1 MLYGNNCMRAVVN
14 NMIVL
19 PDNKFIYVSSLYHSF
34 NSFYNCFNFPCI
46 YFVIILI
53 HFCVKHF
60 EFP

>member
-1 MLYGNNCMRAVVN
+1 MLYGNNCMQAVVN

-19 PDNKFIYVSSLYHSF
+19 PDNKFIYVSSFYSF

-53 HFCVKHF
+53 PFCVKHF